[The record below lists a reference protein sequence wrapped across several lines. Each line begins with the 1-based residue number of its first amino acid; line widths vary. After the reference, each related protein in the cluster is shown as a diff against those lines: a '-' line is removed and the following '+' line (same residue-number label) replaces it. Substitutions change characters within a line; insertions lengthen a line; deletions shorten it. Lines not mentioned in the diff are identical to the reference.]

1 MPSPQLA
8 DAVGSHRGRHPDRVA
23 LSCCHR
29 SLTYRQLDDLTRT
42 FTEHLRRLPLDVGA
56 TVCVPAHKSPET
68 VALLL
73 AVFRQ
78 GLVALVPSP
87 DLGVEALD
95 RLSRRARARLLLR
108 ADERAGL
115 TAEPVEPDEA
125 EATGFAVPDAARTRL
140 LLTTSGS
147 TGTPKIVPIP
157 VDGFTA
163 FADWAADA
171 FELGADDVAL
181 SYAPLNFD
189 LALLDLWTFLRLG
202 AHVVLVGKEHA
213 ADAGRLRSL
222 VSERGVTFVQGV
234 PLLHRLLARDTD
246 GVYPAVRHAVFTG
259 EAMPADLLPA
269 VFAAY
274 PRARLHNVF
283 GCTETNDSF
292 VHEVPRAGAGAGAG
306 ERLPIGRPLPG
317 VHALVVDADG
327 AVLDGPGHGELLVA
341 TPFQTDGY
349 LQSSLDEAA
358 FTEIGGRRYYRTG
371 DLVVRSADGLV
382 HLEGRA
388 DWQVKVRGI
397 RTNLQEVEAVIGA
410 HPEVAEAVVVALPD
424 DRAGVRLHAVVTR
437 RPVTALTGLG
447 LRAFAGARLPRHA
460 VPASVHITDHPLPRT
475 STGKPDRN
483 RIRADRM
490 KETTTA

>member
-8 DAVGSHRGRHPDRVA
+8 DAVGTYRRKHADRVA

-29 SLTYRQLDDLTRT
+29 SVTYEQLDDLLGA
-42 FTEHLRRLPLDVGA
+42 FADQLERLPLAPGA

-68 VALLL
+68 IALLL

-87 DLGVEALD
+87 DLGGEALA
-95 RLSRRARARLLLR
+95 RLSRRARASHLLG
-108 ADERAGL
+108 ADEEGAL
-115 TAEPVEPDEA
+115 SAEPIEPDEA
-125 EATGFAVPDAARTRL
+125 EAAGFTVPDPARTRL

-163 FADWAADA
+163 FADWAVDA
-171 FELGADDVAL
+171 FHLTGDDVAL

-189 LALLDLWTFLRLG
+189 LALLDVWTFLRLG
-202 AHVVLVGKEHA
+202 AEVVLVGKEYA
-213 ADAGRLRSL
+213 ADARHLRDL
-222 VSERGVTFVQGV
+222 VAGRGVSFVQGV
-234 PLLHRLLARDTD
+234 PMLHRLLAQDAG
-246 GVYPAVRHAVFTG
+246 GVYPAVRQAVFTG
-259 EAMPADLLPA
+259 EAMPTDVLTS
-269 VFAAY
+269 VFEAF
-274 PRARLHNVF
+274 PEARLRNVF

-292 VHEVPRAGAGAGAG
+292 VHEVARDRVG
-306 ERLPIGRPLPG
+306 ERMPIGRPLPG
-317 VHALVVDADG
+317 VHVLVDG
-327 AVLDGPGHGELLVA
+327 AGELLVS

-349 LQSSLDEAA
+349 LQSSLNERV
-358 FTEIGGRRYYRTG
+358 FTEIDGRIYYRTG
-371 DLVVRSADGLV
+371 DLVTRSADGLV

-397 RTNLQEVEAVIGA
+397 RTNLQEVEAVIAA
-410 HPEVAEAVVVALPD
+410 HPDVAEAVVVALPD
-424 DRAGVRLHAVVTR
+424 ERAGVRLHATVTR
-437 RPVTALTGLG
+437 RPAAALTGLG
-447 LRAFAGARLPRHA
+447 LRSHAGARLPRHA
-460 VPASVHITDHPLPRT
+460 IPSSVHITDQPLPRT

-490 KETTTA
+490 KETSAA